1 MEFIY
6 VTPYVTM
13 EVVVGH
19 VIYVI
24 LCGDFWF
31 VNVEAST
38 PLETNSSFEE
48 MC

>member
-6 VTPYVTM
+6 VILYVIM
-13 EVVVGH
+13 EVVVGY

-31 VNVEAST
+31 VNVEVFIF
-38 PLETNSSFEE
+38 LEINLSFEE